1 METEICLQ
9 LKCSVSLPVVIDCQK
24 DSGTTVEN
32 GTQVK
37 PVLLTA
43 IRFAVYVFTKYR
55 FSKMMKIEYVEN
67 KSSFP
72 NLIFILENHFQED

>member
-43 IRFAVYVFTKYR
+43 IRFAVQIQLILGTKNQGIE
-55 FSKMMKIEYVEN
+55 MKEI
-67 KSSFP
+67 S
-72 NLIFILENHFQED
+72 

>member
-43 IRFAVYVFTKYR
+43 IRFAVYIASLNSHCL
-55 FSKMMKIEYVEN
+55 SKDVISKTDFLFIVL
-67 KSSFP
+67 
-72 NLIFILENHFQED
+72 NLMACHF

>member
-43 IRFAVYVFTKYR
+43 IIFAVCLALVFPSERGVT
-55 FSKMMKIEYVEN
+55 IDGTHLA
-67 KSSFP
+67 KSRG
-72 NLIFILENHFQED
+72 

>member
-43 IRFAVYVFTKYR
+43 IRFAVYLKIGRQEFSRVFYPLVD
-55 FSKMMKIEYVEN
+55 E
-67 KSSFP
+67 SSVFGKREFYP
-72 NLIFILENHFQED
+72 KG